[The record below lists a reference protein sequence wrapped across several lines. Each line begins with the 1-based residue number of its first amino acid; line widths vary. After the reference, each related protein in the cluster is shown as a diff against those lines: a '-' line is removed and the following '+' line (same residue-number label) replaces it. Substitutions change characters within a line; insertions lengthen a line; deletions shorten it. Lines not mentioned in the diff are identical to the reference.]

1 MYRPYVGG
9 DQSTSRNHLS
19 TILDVEVVHFRK
31 GHPLLWGLAFI
42 AFAGAAFAAVATQ
55 LKLY

>member
-9 DQSTSRNHLS
+9 DQTTSRNHLS

-31 GHPLLWGLAFI
+31 GRPLLRCLAFV
-42 AFAGAAFAAVATQ
+42 ALAGAAIAGVLTQ
-55 LKLY
+55 LPMH